1 MASTAVAAAVNGK
14 TTGLLVGACFGLS
27 SGGILLAAMG
37 ASLYEF
43 YADQELALEAEVR
56 RIEAKRAC
64 QTLRANA
71 APAGDTEEDAPIPV
85 ILHTTGTEVK
95 IIQGANAGEMGIIA
109 KAGFDQ
115 RQGRYVVT
123 VDEEEW
129 YIPAGAIVTVHE
141 PQPGAKVR
149 VVSGDH
155 AGRFGHF
162 VEKHHENE
170 AQFYIK
176 LEEDE
181 EHPPRVLEFE
191 REAGGEWSFSFDETV
206 LESTSLATT
215 ISASSGNAKK
225 AGLREG
231 MKIVRINQYPLDPEQ
246 HSAATAS
253 IERALEGTS
262 VRLEVED
269 GLYLPREG
277 FDC

>member
-1 MASTAVAAAVNGK
+1 MASAAAALVNGK
-14 TTGLLVGACFGLS
+14 TTALLVGACFGMS

-37 ASLYEF
+37 ASAYEF
-43 YADQELALEAEVR
+43 YADSQLAAEADMR

-71 APAGDTEEDAPIPV
+71 AAPGESEEESENPC
-85 ILHTTGTEVK
+85 ILHSSGTEVK
-95 IIQGANAGEMGIIA
+95 LIKGSNAGEMVIIA
-109 KAGFDQ
+109 KAGFNKK
-115 RQGRYVVT
+115 QGRYVVT
-123 VDEEEW
+123 IDDEEW
-129 YIPAGAIVTVHE
+129 LIPASDLVTVHDPKTE
-141 PQPGAKVR
+141 AKVR
-149 VVSGDH
+149 IASGDH

-162 VEKHHENE
+162 MVKHQEDG
-170 AQFYIK
+170 ALYYIK
-176 LEEDE
+176 MEHCE
-181 EHPPRVLEFE
+181 EHPPRTIEFE
-191 REAGGEWSFSFDETV
+191 RGAGEEWSFSFDDTV

-215 ISASSGNAKK
+215 ISSSSGAAKK

-253 IERALEGTS
+253 ISRALAGTS

-269 GLYLPREG
+269 GVYLSREA